1 MITWKNNGTLG
12 GTFYDANWADP
23 CNRPKLETI
32 ELKSAITFD
41 VNDLMVLK
49 NDAGSAV
56 IHTPDSLTRNATGP
70 NDFTVIYEVYNPVI
84 DSQEWLLTW
93 ARRYPGADANTNT
106 MAAFGYGYN
115 GAYGALAHWNDD
127 MGFNRWVPSANNWHT
142 IGATYDGST
151 ETVAVDGIVQT
162 VVTNRDRLIRP
173 NEIITIGAPY
183 IVDANSARN
192 WLGGTP
198 GTGFGRPEYMVGTDN
213 LRYNGSVASIKV
225 YDASV
230 PSESLAFL
238 TRSNGSRVDLDK
250 DSNIDFKDYAIFAN
264 KWLTGPTLWP

>member
-1 MITWKNNGTLG
+1 
-12 GTFYDANWADP
+12 
-23 CNRPKLETI
+23 
-32 ELKSAITFD
+32 
-41 VNDLMVLK
+41 
-49 NDAGSAV
+49 
-56 IHTPDSLTRNATGP
+56 
-70 NDFTVIYEVYNPVI
+70 
-84 DSQEWLLTW
+84 
-93 ARRYPGADANTNT
+93 
-106 MAAFGYGYN
+106 
-115 GAYGALAHWNDD
+115 

-192 WLGGTP
+192 WLGGV
-198 GTGFGRPEYMVGTDN
+198 GRPEYIIPGATES

-225 YDASV
+225 YDVSV

-238 TRSNGSRVDLDK
+238 TRSNGSRVDLNK
-250 DSNIDFKDYAIFAN
+250 DNKITFKDYAIFAN
-264 KWLTGPTLWP
+264 KWLIGPILWP

>member
-32 ELKSAITFD
+32 ELKTAITFD
-41 VNDLMVLK
+41 LNDLLILK
-49 NDAGSAV
+49 NDAGSA
-56 IHTPDSLTRNATGP
+56 IINTPADLTRAESGP
-70 NDFTVIYEVYNPVI
+70 NDFTVIYQVYNPTI
-84 DSQEWLLTW
+84 ENQEWLLIW

-106 MAAFGYGYN
+106 HAGFGYGTN
-115 GAYGALAHWNDD
+115 GAFGAVCHWNDD

-142 IGATYDGST
+142 IGVTYDGTT

-162 VVTNRDRLIRP
+162 VVTRDRLIRP

-192 WLGGTP
+192 WLGG
-198 GTGFGRPEYMVGTDN
+198 FGRPEYITGTDQ
-213 LRYNGSVASIKV
+213 LSYTGSVASIKV
-225 YDASV
+225 YDEGV